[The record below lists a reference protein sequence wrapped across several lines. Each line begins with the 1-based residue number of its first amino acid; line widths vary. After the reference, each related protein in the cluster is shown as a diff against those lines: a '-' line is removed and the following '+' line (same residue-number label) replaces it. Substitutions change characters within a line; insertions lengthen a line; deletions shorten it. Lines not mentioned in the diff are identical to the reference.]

1 MKSAQR
7 VLSVL
12 LLLVASAVAALAQ
25 GPTAS
30 AAQTVE
36 SLRAQLSDVQRKEEE
51 LQGRMRQLDED
62 LRPEN
67 IERYFAL
74 NGSTRPEELREQR
87 RRQLERQKAGVQAQL
102 DQLAASR
109 TRLETSIATAEAA
122 AYRESASPPAET
134 SNLRPSVNPSAS
146 PAPAKAARK
155 APRARRT
162 RRARAR
168 RRG

>member
-1 MKSAQR
+1 MR
-7 VLSVL
+7 IGLRILPL
-12 LLLVASAVAALAQ
+12 LLLIAACAASASAQ
-25 GPTAS
+25 GPAS
-30 AAQTVE
+30 AAQQVE
-36 SLRAQLSDVQRKEEE
+36 SLRAQLSDVQKREEE
-51 LQGRMRQLDED
+51 LQTRMRQLDED

-102 DQLAASR
+102 DQLAQSR

-122 AYRESASPPAET
+122 AYRESANPPAET
-134 SNLRPSVNPSAS
+134 SNLRPAVNAGATP
-146 PAPAKAARK
+146 KAGKATRK
-155 APRARRT
+155 GTRLKRQ

>member
-1 MKSAQR
+1 MR
-7 VLSVL
+7 TGLRILPL
-12 LLLVASAVAALAQ
+12 LLLAAACAASASAQ
-25 GPTAS
+25 SPAS
-30 AAQTVE
+30 AAQQVE
-36 SLRAQLSDVQRKEEE
+36 SLRAQLSDVQKREEE
-51 LQGRMRQLDED
+51 LQTRMRQLDDD

-87 RRQLERQKAGVQAQL
+87 QRQLERQKAGVQSQL
-102 DQLAASR
+102 DQLAQSR

-122 AYRESASPPAET
+122 AYRESANPPAET
-134 SNLRPSVNPSAS
+134 SNLRPSVNVGAS
-146 PAPAKAARK
+146 PRPAKATRK
-155 APRARRT
+155 ATRARRP

>member
-1 MKSAQR
+1 MKLGVR
-7 VLSVL
+7 ILLLSVT
-12 LLLVASAVAALAQ
+12 LVASAASVLAQ
-25 GPTAS
+25 SPAR
-30 AAQTVE
+30 AEQTVE
-36 SLRAQLSDVQRKEEE
+36 SLRAQLGDVQAKEEQ
-51 LQGRMRQLDED
+51 LQARMRQLDEN

-87 RRQLERQKAGVQAQL
+87 RRQLERQKAGVQTQL

-122 AYRESASPPAET
+122 AYRESANPPADA
-134 SNLRPSVNPSAS
+134 SNFRPSVSAAAS
-146 PAPAKAARK
+146 RPAAKPARK
-155 APRARRT
+155 NTRVRRS
-162 RRARAR
+162 RRARIR